1 MKITRGLQIGPQ
13 KVVLYGPEGIGKSTF
28 GARFPAPLF
37 LDVEA
42 GTRHIDV
49 ARIDPAPASWIAL
62 LETVKEFLREKPAEF
77 STLVLDTADWAEQ
90 MCVKHVCDKNQKD
103 GIESFGYGKGYVY
116 AAEEFGKLLNL
127 LGDVV
132 MAGYNVVILA
142 HAKMRKFEQPDEM
155 GAYDRWEMKLSKNIC
170 PMVKE
175 WADMVLFANY
185 KTMVIT
191 TGKGDNLK
199 AKAQGQG
206 KRVIYTTHH
215 SCWDAKNR
223 HGLPD
228 EIPMDYGQ
236 IAHCIPGA
244 AHMPIGSA
252 ASAPAGPESP
262 VQTSAPAQVEPP
274 AEERTAPISMDP
286 GYAPDIPPALLQLMK
301 QNRVSEEEVRKT
313 IGSAGHYTEDTPWSV
328 LQKDG
333 YVDGY
338 IIPQWEWFVNTI
350 ESDPDRLPF

>member
-1 MKITRGLQIGPQ
+1 MKIARGVQTGPQ

-28 GARFPAPLF
+28 GAQFPAPLF

-42 GTRHIDV
+42 GTKHIDV
-49 ARIDPAPASWIAL
+49 ARIDPPPISWTSL
-62 LETVKEFLREKPAEF
+62 LETVREFLREQPAEF
-77 STLVLDTADWAEQ
+77 ATLVLDTADWAEQ
-90 MCVKHVCDKNQKD
+90 LCVKHVCDKNEKD

-132 MAGYNVVILA
+132 AAGYNVVILA

-155 GAYDRWEMKLSKNIC
+155 GAYDRWEMKLSKNVA
-170 PMVKE
+170 PLVKE

-185 KTMVIT
+185 KTLVVT

-206 KRVIYTTHH
+206 RRVLYTTHH

-228 EIPMDYGQ
+228 EVALDFGQ
-236 IAHCIPGA
+236 IAHCIPHRNLVPAKSEDPPAQPA
-244 AHMPIGSA
+244 AA
-252 ASAPAGPESP
+252 ASAVFTGPE
-262 VQTSAPAQVEPP
+262 V
-274 AEERTAPISMDP
+274 
-286 GYAPDIPPALLQLMK
+286 PPALAQLME
-301 QNRVSEEEVRKT
+301 QSRVTEEEVRQV
-313 IGSAGHYTEDTPWSV
+313 IGATGHFAGDTPWSV
-328 LQKDG
+328 LQEQG

-338 IIPQWEWFVNTI
+338 IIPQWTYFVDTI
-350 ESDPDRLPF
+350 EADPNRLPF

>member
-1 MKITRGLQIGPQ
+1 MKISKGKKTCALR
-13 KVVLYGPEGIGKSTF
+13 VVLYGPEGIGKSTF

-49 ARIDPAPASWIAL
+49 ARFDPAPSSWTAL
-62 LETVKEFLREKPAEF
+62 LEAVREFLRERPAEF
-77 STLVLDTADWAEQ
+77 ATLVLDTADWAEQ

-116 AAEEFGKLLNL
+116 AAEEFGKLLDL
-127 LGDVV
+127 LEDVIR
-132 MAGYNVVILA
+132 AGYNVVILA
-142 HAKMRKFEQPDEM
+142 HAKMRKFEQPDEL
-155 GAYDRWEMKLSKNIC
+155 GAYDRWEMKLSKNVA

-191 TGKGDNLK
+191 TGTGDGKK
-199 AKAQGQG
+199 AHAQGQG
-206 KRVIYTTHH
+206 KRVLYTTHH

-228 EIPMDYGQ
+228 ELPLDYDQ
-236 IAHCIPGA
+236 IAHCIPARGGEQEA
-244 AHMPIGSA
+244 A
-252 ASAPAGPESP
+252 APAEPVPEAETAAALPYAEPSEDP
-262 VQTSAPAQVEPP
+262 V
-274 AEERTAPISMDP
+274 
-286 GYAPDIPPALLQLMK
+286 PPALLELMLSRGITE
-301 QNRVSEEEVRKT
+301 NEVRQV
-313 IGSAGHYTEDTPWSV
+313 IGTVGHFSADTPWSV
-328 LQKDG
+328 MQEQG

-338 IIPQWEWFVNTI
+338 ILPNWEYFVNTI
-350 ESDPDRLPF
+350 EAEPNRLPF